1 MFYLQQSVLNRIA
14 FVLPSQ
20 MHKSVLRQAKRLLHN
35 LTLYYHTLF
44 QFLQLPKRRR
54 WYHPLNHHT
63 LLETESPRSEEH
75 TSELQSRGQLLCR
88 LLPEKKKPP
97 CCWPFPYTGS

>member
-63 LLETESPRSEEH
+63 LLETESPLTLISPFAERCPQIGRAS
-75 TSELQSRGQLLCR
+75 CR
-88 LLPEKKKPP
+88 EREKISGNDTALNKKN
-97 CCWPFPYTGS
+97 